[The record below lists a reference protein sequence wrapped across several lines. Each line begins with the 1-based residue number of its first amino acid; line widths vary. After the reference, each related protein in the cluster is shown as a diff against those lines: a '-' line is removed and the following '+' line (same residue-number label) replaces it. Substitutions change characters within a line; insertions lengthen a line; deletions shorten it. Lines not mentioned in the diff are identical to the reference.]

1 MSFSFSEKPIAMSI
15 QRHTLSHQFC
25 ARIVS
30 MHRTAKAAL
39 AIAVDLV
46 ALPMCFLI
54 AMILRGGDLQLA
66 KQFSPGSYLLVA
78 VLTIAA
84 FWLSDLY
91 RAVIRFIDHRLLTL
105 TGLALGIAVLCA
117 YLTLVFLN
125 EARFPRSA
133 LAIYWFIAFSYVVMS
148 RIGVRKLLRSKRGP
162 CAGKALAVAIYGAG
176 EAGARL
182 AQTMRDG
189 DEYRPLC
196 FFDDKHALN
205 ERTVAGLRVFH
216 TSRLVELGAAL
227 GIRTIVI
234 ALPAAAPE
242 RLRELMQRL
251 GQAGV
256 PTKILTRLVDLA
268 DDKASDKSVLRDAIR
283 EIKFEDL
290 LGRPPVPPRLDL
302 FARCVRGKG
311 VLVTGAGGSIGSEL
325 CRQIVTLSP
334 ARLHL
339 IDHSE
344 YALYTIRQELAAR
357 FPDLPIHAHLGSVC
371 NADLV
376 ERVLAAGGIDTIY
389 HAAAYKHVPLVETN
403 IVEGLRNN
411 VLGAQIIAAG
421 AAHHGVQTCVLISS
435 DKAVRPT
442 NIMGA
447 SKRIAELIFQA
458 AAARAAGGCAPG
470 DGAGTGAGNGAAN
483 GPTHGTG
490 NRTGTTFCMVRFGN
504 VLGSSGSVIPLFQRQ
519 ITRGGPVTITHP
531 EVSRYFMLIPEAA
544 QLVIQA
550 GAMAKGGDVFVLDM
564 GEPVRILDLARTMI
578 AMHGL
583 TERTPQ
589 QPRGDIEIQFI
600 GLFPGEKLHEEL
612 LTDGTVFPSEHPRIM
627 RMKESAL
634 RPNVLETCITC
645 LMMACETH
653 ERGPIESMV
662 KAIVSE
668 YLPSTPAPLPQAPAE
683 EPAPAGLIRRF
694 VPFRI

>member
-1 MSFSFSEKPIAMSI
+1 
-15 QRHTLSHQFC
+15 
-25 ARIVS
+25 
-30 MHRTAKAAL
+30 MHRTTKVGL
-39 AIAVDLV
+39 AIAVDLI
-46 ALPMCFLI
+46 ALPICFLI
-54 AMILRGGDLQLA
+54 AMILRGGDLHLA
-66 KQFSPGSYLLVA
+66 KQFEPSSYFLVA
-78 VLTIAA
+78 MLTIGA

-105 TGLALGIAVLCA
+105 TGLALAIAVMCA
-117 YLTLVFLN
+117 YLTLVFLD
-125 EARFPRSA
+125 EAQFPRSA
-133 LAIYWFIAFSYVVMS
+133 LTIYWFIAFSYVVMS
-148 RIGVRKLLRSKRGP
+148 RIGVRKLLRSTRGP
-162 CAGKALAVAIYGAG
+162 CAGNALAVAIYGAG

-182 AQTMRDG
+182 AQAMRDG
-189 DEYRPLC
+189 DDYRPLC
-196 FFDDKHALN
+196 FFDDKRALN

-216 TSRLVELGAAL
+216 TSRLVELAASL

-251 GQAGV
+251 GQAGL
-256 PTKILTRLVDLA
+256 PTRMLTRLVDLA
-268 DDKASDKSVLRDAIR
+268 DDKVPDNVRVRDAIR

-311 VLVTGAGGSIGSEL
+311 VLVTGAGGSIGGEL

-376 ERVLAAGGIDTIY
+376 ERVLGGGGIDTIY
-389 HAAAYKHVPLVETN
+389 HAAAYKHVPLVEDN

-421 AAHHGVQTCVLISS
+421 AARHAVQTCVLISS

-458 AAARAAGGCAPG
+458 AAARVGAGHAGGGGGSGSGGG
-470 DGAGTGAGNGAAN
+470 DVDGHDGVDTGGKGAG
-483 GPTHGTG
+483 GTG
-490 NRTGTTFCMVRFGN
+490 SHRSGAGTTFCMVRFGN

-519 ITRGGPVTITHP
+519 IARGGPVTITHP

-583 TERTPQ
+583 SERCPQ
-589 QPRGDIEIQFI
+589 QPRGDIEIQFV

-634 RPNVLETCITC
+634 RPSVLETCITC
-645 LMMACETH
+645 LMMACATH

-668 YLPSTPAPLPQAPAE
+668 YLPRAPVPLPPAAPHA
-683 EPAPAGLIRRF
+683 APEVAGLVRKF

>member
-1 MSFSFSEKPIAMSI
+1 MSI
-15 QRHTLSHQFC
+15 QRYSLSHQLC

-30 MHRTAKAAL
+30 MHRTTKAAL

-46 ALPMCFLI
+46 ALPACFLI

-66 KQFSPGSYLLVA
+66 KQFGPGSYLLVA
-78 VLTIAA
+78 ALTIAA

-133 LAIYWFIAFSYVVMS
+133 LAIYWFIAFSYVVIS

-302 FARCVRGKG
+302 FARCVRGRG

-344 YALYTIRQELAAR
+344 YALYTIRQELAVR

-421 AAHHGVQTCVLISS
+421 AARHGVQTCVLISS

-470 DGAGTGAGNGAAN
+470 DGAGGGAAHGDGHGPAHGAGNKA
-483 GPTHGTG
+483 
-490 NRTGTTFCMVRFGN
+490 GTTFCMVRFGN

-612 LTDGTVFPSEHPRIM
+612 LTDGTIFPSEHQRIM

-668 YLPSTPAPLPQAPAE
+668 YLPAAPAPLPQAPVE
-683 EPAPAGLIRRF
+683 EPVPAGLIRKF

>member
-1 MSFSFSEKPIAMSI
+1 
-15 QRHTLSHQFC
+15 
-25 ARIVS
+25 

-46 ALPMCFLI
+46 ALPVCFLI

-66 KQFSPGSYLLVA
+66 KQFGPGSYLLVA

-117 YLTLVFLN
+117 YLALVFLD

-133 LAIYWFIAFSYVVMS
+133 LAIYWFIAFSYVVVS
-148 RIGVRKLLRSKRGP
+148 RIGVRKLLRSQRGP
-162 CAGKALAVAIYGAG
+162 FAGKTLAVAIYGAG

-182 AQTMRDG
+182 AQIMRDG

-234 ALPAAAPE
+234 ALPAATPE

-268 DDKASDKSVLRDAIR
+268 DDRASDKSVLRDAIR

-421 AAHHGVQTCVLISS
+421 AARHGVQTCVLISS

-458 AAARAAGGCAPG
+458 AAARAAGGYAPG
-470 DGAGTGAGNGAAN
+470 DDASGGAGHGPAHGAGNKA
-483 GPTHGTG
+483 
-490 NRTGTTFCMVRFGN
+490 GTTFCMVRFGN

-519 ITRGGPVTITHP
+519 IQRGGPVTITHP

-612 LTDGTVFPSEHPRIM
+612 LTDGTVFPSEHQRIM

-668 YLPSTPAPLPQAPAE
+668 YVPSTPAPLPQAPVE
-683 EPAPAGLIRRF
+683 EPVPAGLIRKF

>member
-1 MSFSFSEKPIAMSI
+1 MSI
-15 QRHTLSHQFC
+15 QRHSPFSQLC
-25 ARIVS
+25 ASIVS
-30 MHRTAKAAL
+30 LHRAAKVGL
-39 AIAVDLV
+39 AVAVDLV
-46 ALPMCFLI
+46 ALPVCFLI

-66 KQFSPGSYLLVA
+66 KQFGPGSYLLVA

-105 TGLALGIAVLCA
+105 TGLALAIAVLCA
-117 YLTLVFLN
+117 YLTLVILN

-162 CAGKALAVAIYGAG
+162 WAGNALAVAIFGAG

-189 DEYRPLC
+189 DDYRPLC
-196 FFDDKHALN
+196 FFDDKRALN

-242 RLRELMQRL
+242 RLRDLMQRL

-268 DDKASDKSVLRDAIR
+268 DDKAHDKAQDKTTLRDAIR

-376 ERVLAAGGIDTIY
+376 ERVLAGGGTGTGTGIDTIY

-421 AAHHGVQTCVLISS
+421 AARHGVQTCVLISS

-458 AAARAAGGCAPG
+458 AATRAGGG
-470 DGAGTGAGNGAAN
+470 KGAANASGHGSGNGA
-483 GPTHGTG
+483 
-490 NRTGTTFCMVRFGN
+490 GTTFCMVRFGN

-583 TERTPQ
+583 TERTSQ
-589 QPRGDIEIQFI
+589 QPRGDIDIQFV

-634 RPNVLETCITC
+634 RPSVLETCITC

-668 YLPSTPAPLPQAPAE
+668 YLPSTPVPLPPAPVD
-683 EPAPAGLIRRF
+683 EPVPAGLIRKF